1 MNIKKHIL
9 LIDIIYILFV
19 VIFLF
24 RLNSLNKIL
33 LSIKFKNDIELLFY
47 NDYIPI
53 KYFGFAFLFFII
65 GIGIILYKLFYIR
78 HNYLEFEETLFIFFS
93 IVTITVLII
102 LLFVFINNP
111 ILRAIMASI
120 GMLIGFIYVS
130 QDD

>member
-93 IVTITVLII
+93 IVTIIILII
-102 LLFVFINNP
+102 LLFMFINNP

>member
-93 IVTITVLII
+93 IVTIIVLII